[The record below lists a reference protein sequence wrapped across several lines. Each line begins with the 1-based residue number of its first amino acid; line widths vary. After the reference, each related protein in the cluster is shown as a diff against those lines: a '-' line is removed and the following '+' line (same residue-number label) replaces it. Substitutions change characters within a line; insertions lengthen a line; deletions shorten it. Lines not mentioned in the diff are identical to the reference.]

1 MEDNTEATPQPE
13 PEQPEA
19 AAKADFRIDR
29 FTSKPGDLII
39 TPPPGAKH
47 EGSDGEAKKE
57 A

>member
-29 FTSKPGDLII
+29 FTSKPGELII
-39 TPPPGAKH
+39 TPPPDVKN
-47 EGSDGEAKKE
+47 ESDEGEARKE
-57 A
+57 P